1 MERHIDI
8 NQFDY
13 DLPDERIAKFPPA
26 ERSASK
32 LDRKSVV

>member
-13 DLPDERIAKFPPA
+13 DLPDELIAKFP
-26 ERSASK
+26 
-32 LDRKSVV
+32 DRKSVV